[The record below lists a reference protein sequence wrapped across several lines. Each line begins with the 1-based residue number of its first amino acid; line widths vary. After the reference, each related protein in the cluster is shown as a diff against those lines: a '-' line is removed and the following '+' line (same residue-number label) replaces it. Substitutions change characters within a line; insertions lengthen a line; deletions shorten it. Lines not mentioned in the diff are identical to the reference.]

1 MARSQKRKPTKTT
14 IAYDPSKG
22 LNMSTLGNVLD
33 QIGVQI
39 TRKQEKELA
48 TKLLKQTSRR
58 TVRASRPV
66 SRWVPPTA
74 TKTKKTN
81 KKSSN
86 NNIKMTT
93 NKTKK
98 SRPAPYKASQLKHVK
113 HMNKYKNVATFYNT
127 NQMSSH
133 ARFGPNTPINNIR
146 QAMSSLQAQAD
157 TSSFA
162 TPATADVGLA
172 QENIEKMK
180 GRKVSQISFIM
191 PKYKARG
198 DHKKAELL
206 QKISNLYEEKKA
218 VHGFTPSTTLY
229 EVYTKLRNADPQN
242 SQVDEL
248 ADLFT
253 GVGI

>member
-1 MARSQKRKPTKTT
+1 
-14 IAYDPSKG
+14 
-22 LNMSTLGNVLD
+22 MSALGNVLD

-58 TVRASRPV
+58 TTRTTKAV

-74 TKTKKTN
+74 TKTKKAS
-81 KKSSN
+81 KKSSS

-93 NKTKK
+93 NNTKK
-98 SRPAPYKASQLKHVK
+98 SRPAPHKASQLKHVK
-113 HMNKYKNVATFYNT
+113 HLNTYKNVAAFYNA

-146 QAMSSLQAQAD
+146 QAMSSPHPD

-180 GRKVSQISFIM
+180 GRKVSQIPFIM

-206 QKISNLYEEKKA
+206 QKISNLYEAKKA

-229 EVYTKLRNADPQN
+229 EVYTKLRTADPQN